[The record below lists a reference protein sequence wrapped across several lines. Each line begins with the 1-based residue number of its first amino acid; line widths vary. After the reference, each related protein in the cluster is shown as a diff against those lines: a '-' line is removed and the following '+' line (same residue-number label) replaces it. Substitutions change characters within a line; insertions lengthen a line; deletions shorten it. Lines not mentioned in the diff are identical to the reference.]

1 MKERKVGKMKITE
14 KDVDEFLEFR
24 RKFTELEWETL
35 NSYVTVVL
43 NYRKKRFVLTDSEVE
58 EISNLIKSSHLFKKC
73 NLRKIME
80 MND

>member
-1 MKERKVGKMKITE
+1 MKITE

-24 RKFTELEWETL
+24 RRFTELEWETL

>member
-1 MKERKVGKMKITE
+1 MKITE

-24 RKFTELEWETL
+24 RKFTELECQTL
-35 NSYVTVVL
+35 NDYVNVVL
-43 NYRKKRFVLTDSEVE
+43 NNRKKRFVLTDSEVE